1 MKYDQLAKEII
12 ESVRGEQNVSSL
24 VHCATRL
31 RFVLK
36 DKVKADKL
44 KLEKL
49 DGVTA
54 VKESGGQFQVVVGN
68 TVPELYQAIG
78 KQIMLMEES
87 TKTSKT
93 NEKGNILGRAIDI
106 MSSIFTPLLGVMAGA
121 GILKGLLAIATKAG
135 WLILTEATY
144 IILNATADS
153 LFYSFP
159 ILLAVRSA
167 RKFGAN
173 QFVAMSVAG
182 ALIYPKIIQ
191 LKTDAVTTTFFG
203 IPVTMMSYTSTV
215 IPIILAVWV
224 MSYVEKCFNRH
235 VHESVKNFVTPL
247 IALITIVPLT
257 LIVFGPIGVTS
268 GDLIAAFILKVLAFN
283 PILAGAFIAG
293 VWQVLVIFGFH
304 WGVVPFFINNIAT
317 KGYDYIKPATAP
329 AIFAQAGASF
339 GVMLRSKNKKLKILA
354 GSTGIT
360 ELFVITEPA
369 VYGVALRLKRPFIAA
384 VISAAVG
391 GGIVGHFGS
400 VAVASGP
407 PGLLTLPVFIG
418 DSMTAFYGLL
428 IGVGVSFFLSVV
440 LTYILGYE
448 DDPIEKEAE
457 KNVRASTDMTIP
469 TPLSGQIVSLEKVSD
484 SVFASGAMG
493 QGFAVVPTEGKVI
506 APVSGQ
512 VTVIFAS
519 KHAMGIRSED
529 GMKILIHVWIDTVRF
544 DGTHFEL
551 HVTQDQKIE
560 PGDVLITFDVES
572 IQAEG
577 YDIIT
582 PVIFTNLSE
591 ERKITIDQDQISVS
605 EYNKPAFA

>member
-12 ESVRGEQNVSSL
+12 ESVGGEQNVSSL

-36 DKVKADKL
+36 DKAKADKL

-49 DGVTA
+49 EGVIA

-68 TVPELYQAIG
+68 TVPEVYQAIG
-78 KQIMLMEES
+78 KQTKLMEES
-87 TKTSKT
+87 TETSKT
-93 NEKGNILGRAIDI
+93 NEKGNIFGRAIDI
-106 MSSIFTPLLGVMAGA
+106 ISSIFTPLLGVMAGA
-121 GILKGLLAIATKAG
+121 GILKGLLAIATNAG
-135 WLILTEATY
+135 WLIPTETTY

-153 LFYSFP
+153 LFYFLP
-159 ILLAVRSA
+159 ILLAVTSA

-173 QFVAMSVAG
+173 QFVAMTVAG
-182 ALIYPKIIQ
+182 ALIYPTIIQ
-191 LKTDAVTTTFFG
+191 LKTDAVATTFFG

-224 MSYVEKCFNRH
+224 MSYVEKFFNRH

-293 VWQVLVIFGFH
+293 VWQVLVIFGIH
-304 WGVVPFFINNIAT
+304 WGVVPIFINNIAT

-339 GVMLRSKNKKLKILA
+339 GVMLRSKNKKLKTLA

-360 ELFVITEPA
+360 ALFGITEPA
-369 VYGVALRLKRPFIAA
+369 VYGVTLRLKRPFIAA

-428 IGVGVSFFLSVV
+428 IGVGVSFFLSMV
-440 LTYILGYE
+440 LTYILGFE

-469 TPLSGQIVSLEKVSD
+469 SPVSGQIVSLEKVSD

-493 QGFAVVPTEGKVI
+493 QGFAVVPIEGKVI

-512 VTVIFAS
+512 VTAIFAS
-519 KHAMGIRSED
+519 KHAIGIRSEN
-529 GMKILIHVWIDTVRF
+529 GMEILIHVGIDTVRL

-551 HVTQDQKIE
+551 HVAQDQKIE
-560 PGDVLITFDVES
+560 PGDVLITFDIES

-591 ERKITIDQDQISVS
+591 ERQITIDQDQISVS

>member
-12 ESVRGEQNVSSL
+12 ESVGGEQNVSSL

-36 DKVKADKL
+36 DKIKADKL

-49 DGVTA
+49 EGVIA

-68 TVPELYQAIG
+68 TVPEVYQAIG
-78 KQIMLMEES
+78 KQTKLMEES
-87 TKTSKT
+87 TDTSEI
-93 NEKGNILGRAIDI
+93 NEKGNIFGRAIDI
-106 MSSIFTPLLGVMAGA
+106 ISSIFTPLLGVMAGA
-121 GILKGLLAIATKAG
+121 GILKGLLAIATNAG
-135 WLILTEATY
+135 WLIPTETTY

-153 LFYSFP
+153 LFYFLP
-159 ILLAVRSA
+159 ILLAVTSA

-173 QFVAMSVAG
+173 QFVAMTVAG
-182 ALIYPKIIQ
+182 ALIYPTIIQ
-191 LKTDAVTTTFFG
+191 LKTDAVATTFFG

-224 MSYVEKCFNRH
+224 MSYVEKFFNRH
-235 VHESVKNFVTPL
+235 IHESVKNFVTPL

-293 VWQVLVIFGFH
+293 VWQVLVIFGIH
-304 WGVVPFFINNIAT
+304 WGVVPIFINNIAT

-339 GVMLRSKNKKLKILA
+339 GVMLRSKNKKLKTLA

-360 ELFVITEPA
+360 ALFGITEPA
-369 VYGVALRLKRPFIAA
+369 VYGVTLRLKRPFIAA

-391 GGIVGHFGS
+391 GGIVGYFGS

-428 IGVGVSFFLSVV
+428 IGVAVSFFLSMV
-440 LTYILGYE
+440 LTYILGFE

-457 KNVRASTDMTIP
+457 KNVHPSTDMTIP
-469 TPLSGQIVSLEKVSD
+469 SPVSGQIVSLEKVPD
-484 SVFASGAMG
+484 SVFASGTMG
-493 QGFAVVPTEGKVI
+493 QGFAVIPTEGKVVS
-506 APVSGQ
+506 PVAGQ
-512 VTVIFAS
+512 VTAVFAS
-519 KHAMGIRSED
+519 KHAIGIRSED
-529 GMKILIHVWIDTVRF
+529 GIEILIHVGIDTVRL

-560 PGDVLITFDVES
+560 PGDELITFDIES

-591 ERKITIDQDQISVS
+591 ERHITIDQDQISVS